1 MEKEY
6 CIWLRPAGD
15 DTAEEL
21 KFLDLKKS
29 YIAVDRTKI
38 FETDEEISLVECVSP
53 TDEMKTSA
61 LENMYQK
68 ATISN
73 LNDILFGKSE
83 AIKIKDLEKNQLQAT
98 VKIHG
103 MEDFWAVQLDNDSRL
118 PGAGVLAVPELLHQ
132 ISVGFN
138 SGFYI
143 IPSSQMELIV
153 FPDNGIFFKETEEL
167 IGIVDIIKE
176 VNQQDCVGELKLS
189 DSLYKYDSTTK
200 ELTIAEF

>member
-1 MEKEY
+1 M
-6 CIWLRPAGD
+6 
-15 DTAEEL
+15 
-21 KFLDLKKS
+21 
-29 YIAVDRTKI
+29 
-38 FETDEEISLVECVSP
+38 
-53 TDEMKTSA
+53 
-61 LENMYQK
+61 
-68 ATISN
+68 SN
-73 LNDILFGKSE
+73 ILQ
-83 AIKIKDLEKNQLQAT
+83 IKDLEKNQLQAT

-176 VNQQDCVGELKLS
+176 VNQQDCVGELRLS
-189 DSLYKYDSTTK
+189 DNLYKYDSTTK
-200 ELTIAEF
+200 ELTIAKF

>member
-6 CIWLRPAGD
+6 CIWLRPAEN
-15 DTAEEL
+15 DTTEEL

-29 YIAVDRTKI
+29 YTAVDRTKI

>member
-6 CIWLRPAGD
+6 YIWLRPAGD

-29 YIAVDRTKI
+29 YIETDRTKI
-38 FETDEEISLVECVSP
+38 EIDEKIPFVQCVLP
-53 TDEMKTSA
+53 TDEIKASA
-61 LENMYQK
+61 LENMFQK
-68 ATISN
+68 ATISS
-73 LNDILFGKSE
+73 LSDILFGKSE
-83 AIKIKDLEKNQLQAT
+83 AVKIKDLEKYQLRTAL
-98 VKIHG
+98 KIYDG
-103 MEDFWAVQLDNDSRL
+103 MESVYVVQLDNDSRL

-153 FPDNGIFFKETEEL
+153 LPDNFFKDTEDL
-167 IGIVDIIKE
+167 LGLVDIIKE